1 MRRKGIIII
10 LLLVFTG
17 GGAAFFLSGIG
28 NSAADSGIGAASAT
42 TADTQSAATVDA
54 GPAAVSGKQDNG
66 GNPDTVIPPQPAA
79 APSGVPADTSGLAPL
94 AGAVTAVSSSS
105 DGSVSVSFYVQGP
118 GYFTVQQS
126 VDGAWRTLAANIYYP
141 GTGGLPAATMSPDDQ
156 TLTLRLLRVE
166 AGRYAAV
173 TPAMTLSRAQ
183 VAAAGGVWT
192 YKIP

>member
-42 TADTQSAATVDA
+42 TLDA

-66 GNPDTVIPPQPAA
+66 GNPDTVIPPQQAGV
-79 APSGVPADTSGLAPL
+79 PSEVPADTSGLAPL

-126 VDGAWRTLAANIYYP
+126 VDGAWRTLATSIYYP
-141 GTGGLPAATMSPDDQ
+141 GTGGLPMATMSPDEK
-156 TLTLRLLRVE
+156 TLTLRLLRIE